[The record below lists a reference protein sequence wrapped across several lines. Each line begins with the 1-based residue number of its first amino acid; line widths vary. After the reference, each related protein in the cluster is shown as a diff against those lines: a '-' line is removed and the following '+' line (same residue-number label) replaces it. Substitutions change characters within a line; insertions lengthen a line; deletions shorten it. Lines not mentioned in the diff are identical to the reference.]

1 MLGFAVQP
9 RVTLN
14 SLYSPAIVKLRVL
27 CLHLLRVRMISV
39 WCHTGILPCLSYKE
53 KKNPNI
59 NLWTGV
65 SAPPVWPRVT
75 QYPSTLRILHNMY
88 SSVEWHQFLHISF
101 SDLHVLAPEGTI
113 ERNLCLGAFVV
124 TVPSARNAIHPHMF
138 LYTHTHTHMLHLN
151 LSSNGIHPW
160 SLR

>member
-1 MLGFAVQP
+1 
-9 RVTLN
+9 
-14 SLYSPAIVKLRVL
+14 
-27 CLHLLRVRMISV
+27 MISV

-138 LYTHTHTHMLHLN
+138 LYTHTHTHAAFKSQLQWHPPLEPSLTMLTRQL
-151 LSSNGIHPW
+151 LSFQQPQPLPPLFLSIV
-160 SLR
+160 LITA